1 MPLIDIARQVK
12 APQVSGVVIT
22 TSDSVDSETGLY
34 TLSFTKFSAG
44 LIGTGSMNLGT
55 GSLYAK
61 NIKLSDN
68 RIYASSSHGEELA
81 IELRPSTTGEATGS
95 VRIRGNL
102 VVEGTTSYQNVTT
115 MSIEDPIVDLNFTGS
130 TAQAAADSG
139 LRVGRSGGTNSRF
152 LWDNSATR
160 WTIDNAS
167 GSLDPV
173 IGQQTTDTLYNK
185 TITGLASSTMKSAAD
200 LTFSGDG
207 EVLGLPGT
215 ASVDGAA
222 TSKLYVDN
230 KDTYLRKHYIKV
242 VNTITVPSTASFSAT
257 TASAPHSMTATS
269 EDDFLFFINGQYM
282 EHDALTI
289 KQAGSNFLLLV
300 NTGSIGYE
308 LESDDEVVAW
318 GKFNS

>member
-1 MPLIDIARQVK
+1 MPLIDLTRQ
-12 APQVSGVVIT
+12 AGAASTGSVVLAS
-22 TSDSVDSETGLY
+22 TSETSSATGLY
-34 TLSFTKFSAG
+34 EVEWTKASPAI
-44 LIGTGSMNLGT
+44 IGTGSLDLGSGYILSVGYVELHNNIVMDS
-55 GSLYAK
+55 GS
-61 NIKLSDN
+61 NP
-68 RIYASSSHGEELA
+68 A
-81 IELRPSTTGEATGS
+81 IELTGGGS
-95 VRIRGNL
+95 VRIYGDL
-102 VVEGTTSYQNVTT
+102 IIEGSQSFTNVDTVA
-115 MSIEDPIVDLNFTGS
+115 IEDPILNLNYSGS
-130 TAQAAADSG
+130 TAKAAASG
-139 LRVGRSGGTNSRF
+139 GLDIGRSGAAPARL
-152 LWDNSATR
+152 LWDESIDR
-160 WTIDNAS
+160 WTIDNLS
-167 GSLDPV
+167 GSTIPIV
-173 IGQQTTDTLYNK
+173 GSSTAETLTNK
-185 TITGLASSTMKSAAD
+185 TISGLLTSTMGSGAN